1 MAYPTGRQPGT
12 PANREPR
19 EGGADLQ
26 SYLEPDQ
33 LVAGTE
39 RPVPRAQ
46 LSRRAVAALW
56 ALRIFVIVLSAMV
69 IYTFVAQ
76 LRLCGGRT
84 KSHRL
89 RHAGIRRGLMESLIQ
104 GAVLGHQRRAAAPG
118 RLLLGNQGARSN
130 DKPGN

>member
-1 MAYPTGRQPGT
+1 MAYPTGPPPRT
-12 PANREPR
+12 PASQEPSQDAAR
-19 EGGADLQ
+19 LH

-33 LVAGTE
+33 VVAGTE

-46 LSRRAVAALW
+46 LSKRAVAALW

-76 LRLCGGRT
+76 LRLCRGRT

-118 RLLLGNQGARSN
+118 RLLLGNQRARR
-130 DKPGN
+130 DDQPGN